1 MKDNPTRN
9 LWMVAVAPLRACS
22 SQAMVIASSILVVVV
37 IFLFSFSHA
46 DPKPNILIGTWK
58 YQYWKLPGC
67 NNPDH
72 SSSQIKPLDQI
83 IITND
88 TFNGNHYIMNNSSID
103 VTYPS
108 KHVIYTYTY
117 LVVNGQRL
125 LTLSW
130 KLDTG
135 CTVIGNYMI

>member
-1 MKDNPTRN
+1 MLKFHS
-9 LWMVAVAPLRACS
+9 LFGSGVKVWSVFVWAL
-22 SQAMVIASSILVVVV
+22 
-37 IFLFSFSHA
+37 LFSCSHT
-46 DPKPNILIGTWK
+46 DPKPNILLGTWK
-58 YQYWKLPGC
+58 YQYWELPGC
-67 NNPDH
+67 NNPDY

-83 IITND
+83 IITNE
-88 TFNGNHYIMNNSSID
+88 TFDGNHYTMNNNSID

-117 LVVNGQRL
+117 LAVNGQRL

-135 CTVIGNYMI
+135 CTVNGNYSI